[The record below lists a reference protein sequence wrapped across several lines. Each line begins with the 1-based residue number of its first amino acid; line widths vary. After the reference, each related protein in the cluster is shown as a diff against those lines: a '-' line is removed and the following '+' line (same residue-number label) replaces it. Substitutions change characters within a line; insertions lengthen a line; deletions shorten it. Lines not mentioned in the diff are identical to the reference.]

1 MNSIE
6 IRNLQKDYKNFSLTI
21 DNLDIPEGYITGF
34 IGPNG
39 SGKTTTI
46 KSLLGMVKPNSGE
59 IKILNANINK
69 DTKTKENIAYV
80 GDESGFLEESKI
92 SNLHKIISKFYSNW
106 DEELYK
112 KYINKFQINESK
124 LYKDL
129 SKGQKKQFELIMAL
143 SHHPRLLIMDE
154 PTSSLDPIIRNEF
167 LDLMQDHM
175 EMDNMTV
182 FYSTHI
188 TTDLDKAA
196 DYIVMIYKGKIL
208 LKGEKDEILDSI
220 SSNAV
225 ENAIGVMAINV
236 RTYLPFSKPSKR
248 VAGINTEVKNTPI
261 PIVTK
266 GTVYIGIE
274 KVEAC
279 IPIVFTIVDK
289 IVDTTTAISVFNK
302 Q

>member
-106 DEELYK
+106 DLDVE

-175 EMDNMTV
+175 EMDNMTI

-208 LKGEKDEILDSI
+208 LKGEKDEILDSHVIVKIKKELVDSSIKKEFI
-220 SSNAV
+220 SLKESAFGF
-225 ENAIGVMAINV
+225 EGLISDKRKAYDIFGDEAI
-236 RTYLPFSKPSKR
+236 Y
-248 VAGINTEVKNTPI
+248 
-261 PIVTK
+261 
-266 GTVYIGIE
+266 E
-274 KVEAC
+274 KCTLED
-279 IPIVFTIVDK
+279 ILLYYTRRD
-289 IVDTTTAISVFNK
+289 
-302 Q
+302 

>member
-143 SHHPRLLIMDE
+143 SHHPKLLIMDE

-208 LKGEKDEILDSI
+208 LKGEKDEILDSHVIVKIKKELVDSNIKKEFI
-220 SSNAV
+220 SLKESAFGF
-225 ENAIGVMAINV
+225 EGLISDKRKAYDIFGDEAI
-236 RTYLPFSKPSKR
+236 Y
-248 VAGINTEVKNTPI
+248 
-261 PIVTK
+261 
-266 GTVYIGIE
+266 E
-274 KVEAC
+274 KCTLED
-279 IPIVFTIVDK
+279 ILLYYTRRD
-289 IVDTTTAISVFNK
+289 
-302 Q
+302 

>member
-6 IRNLQKDYKNFSLTI
+6 IRNLQKNYKNFSLTI
-21 DNLDIPEGYITGF
+21 DNLHIPEGYITGF

-46 KSLLGMVKPNSGE
+46 KSLLGMVKPDSGE
-59 IKILNANINK
+59 IKILNSNINK

-80 GDESGFLEESKI
+80 GDELWIPREESKL

-124 LYKDL
+124 TYKDL

-143 SHHPRLLIMDE
+143 SHHPKLLIMDE

-167 LDLMQDHM
+167 LELMQDHI
-175 EMDNMTV
+175 EIDNMTV

-196 DYIVMIYKGKIL
+196 DYIVMIYNGKIL
-208 LKGEKDEILDSI
+208 LKGEKDEILDNHVI
-220 SSNAV
+220 
-225 ENAIGVMAINV
+225 
-236 RTYLPFSKPSKR
+236 
-248 VAGINTEVKNTPI
+248 VKI
-261 PIVTK
+261 K
-266 GTVYIGIE
+266 
-274 KVEAC
+274 K
-279 IPIVFTIVDK
+279 
-289 IVDTTTAISVFNK
+289 S
-302 Q
+302 

>member
-6 IRNLQKDYKNFSLTI
+6 IRNLQKNYKNFSLTI

-46 KSLLGMVKPNSGE
+46 KSLLGMVKPDSGE
-59 IKILNANINK
+59 IKILNADINK
-69 DTKTKENIAYV
+69 DTKTKEDIAYV
-80 GDESGFLEESKI
+80 GDESGFLEESKL

-112 KYINKFQINESK
+112 KYINKFQIDESK
-124 LYKDL
+124 NYKDL

-143 SHHPRLLIMDE
+143 SHHPKLLIMDE

-167 LDLMQDHM
+167 LELMQDHM

-188 TTDLDKAA
+188 TTDLDKSA
-196 DYIVMIYKGKIL
+196 DYIVMVYNGKIL
-208 LKGEKDEILDSI
+208 LKGEKDEILDNHVIVKSKKDLMDISI
-220 SSNAV
+220 KKDFISLKEYAFGFEGLISDRRKAY
-225 ENAIGVMAINV
+225 ELFGDEAI
-236 RTYLPFSKPSKR
+236 Y
-248 VAGINTEVKNTPI
+248 
-261 PIVTK
+261 
-266 GTVYIGIE
+266 E
-274 KVEAC
+274 KCTLED
-279 IPIVFTIVDK
+279 ILLYYTRRE
-289 IVDTTTAISVFNK
+289 
-302 Q
+302 

>member
-6 IRNLQKDYKNFSLTI
+6 IRNLQKNYKNFSLTI
-21 DNLDIPEGYITGF
+21 DNLHIPEGYITGF

-46 KSLLGMVKPNSGE
+46 KSLLGMVKPDSGE
-59 IKILNANINK
+59 IKILNSNINK

-80 GDESGFLEESKI
+80 GDESGFLEESKL

-124 LYKDL
+124 TYKDL

-143 SHHPRLLIMDE
+143 SHHPKLLIMDE

-167 LDLMQDHM
+167 LELMQDHI
-175 EMDNMTV
+175 EIDNMTV

-196 DYIVMIYKGKIL
+196 DYIVMIYNGKIL
-208 LKGEKDEILDSI
+208 LKGEKDEILDNHVIVKIKKELVDNSI
-220 SSNAV
+220 KKEFISLKESAFGF
-225 ENAIGVMAINV
+225 EGLISDKSKAYELFGDEAI
-236 RTYLPFSKPSKR
+236 Y
-248 VAGINTEVKNTPI
+248 
-261 PIVTK
+261 
-266 GTVYIGIE
+266 E
-274 KVEAC
+274 KCTLED
-279 IPIVFTIVDK
+279 ILLYYTRRE
-289 IVDTTTAISVFNK
+289 
-302 Q
+302 

>member
-6 IRNLQKDYKNFSLTI
+6 IRNLQKNYKNFSLTI

-46 KSLLGMVKPNSGE
+46 KSLLGMVKPDSGE
-59 IKILNANINK
+59 IKILNADINK
-69 DTKTKENIAYV
+69 DTKTKESIAYV
-80 GDESGFLEESKI
+80 GDESGFLEESTL
-92 SNLHKIISKFYSNW
+92 SNLHKIISKFYTNW

-124 LYKDL
+124 TYKDL
-129 SKGQKKQFELIMAL
+129 SKGQKKQFELIIAL
-143 SHHPRLLIMDE
+143 SHHPKLLIMDE

-167 LDLMQDHM
+167 LELIQDHM

-188 TTDLDKAA
+188 TTDLDKSA

-208 LKGEKDEILDSI
+208 LKGEKDEILDNHVIVKSKKDLIDASI
-220 SSNAV
+220 KKDFISLKEYDFGFEGLISNRKKAY
-225 ENAIGVMAINV
+225 ELFGNEAI
-236 RTYLPFSKPSKR
+236 Y
-248 VAGINTEVKNTPI
+248 
-261 PIVTK
+261 
-266 GTVYIGIE
+266 E
-274 KVEAC
+274 KCTLED
-279 IPIVFTIVDK
+279 ILLYYTRRD
-289 IVDTTTAISVFNK
+289 
-302 Q
+302 

>member
-6 IRNLQKDYKNFSLTI
+6 IRNLQKNYKNFSLTI
-21 DNLDIPEGYITGF
+21 DNLHIPEGYITGF

-46 KSLLGMVKPNSGE
+46 KSLLGMVKPDSGE

-80 GDESGFLEESKI
+80 GDESGFLEESKL
-92 SNLHKIISKFYSNW
+92 SNLHKIISKFYPNW
-106 DEELYK
+106 DEKIYK
-112 KYINKFQINESK
+112 KYISKFQINESK
-124 LYKDL
+124 AYKDL

-143 SHHPRLLIMDE
+143 SHHPKLLIMDE

-167 LDLMQDHM
+167 LELMQDHM

-196 DYIVMIYKGKIL
+196 DYIVMIYNGQIL
-208 LKGEKDEILDSI
+208 LKGEKDEILDNHVIVKIKKELVDSSI
-220 SSNAV
+220 KKEFISLKESAFGF
-225 ENAIGVMAINV
+225 EGLISDKRKAYELFGDEAIYEKCTLEDILLYYT
-236 RTYLPFSKPSKR
+236 RR
-248 VAGINTEVKNTPI
+248 V
-261 PIVTK
+261 
-266 GTVYIGIE
+266 
-274 KVEAC
+274 
-279 IPIVFTIVDK
+279 
-289 IVDTTTAISVFNK
+289 
-302 Q
+302 